1 MINKNSFYC
10 SKLDFHQKG
19 IDSNVLMQVFEV
31 LHLKAGLIDKSQL
44 SPNSKSATCSI
55 NLN

>member
-31 LHLKAGLIDKSQL
+31 LHLKAGLIYKS
-44 SPNSKSATCSI
+44 
-55 NLN
+55 

>member
-10 SKLDFHQKG
+10 SKLDPDFHQKG

-31 LHLKAGLIDKSQL
+31 LHLKAGLIYKS
-44 SPNSKSATCSI
+44 
-55 NLN
+55 